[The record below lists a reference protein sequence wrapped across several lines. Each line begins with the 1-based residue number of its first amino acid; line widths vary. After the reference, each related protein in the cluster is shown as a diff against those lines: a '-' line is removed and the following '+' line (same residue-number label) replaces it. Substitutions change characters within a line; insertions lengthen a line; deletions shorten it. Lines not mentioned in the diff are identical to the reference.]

1 MTSHL
6 ETATRLSVILRTDAR
21 WWNHSLSD
29 EIVERALRAG
39 LAGATRFGGS
49 IEGFGSSG
57 HIHTDI
63 DPDILSNLPCEVV
76 IVDPSE
82 QKVRDFIPQMRE
94 ILDHGIAVIDTVQV
108 MRIDQS
114 TRTTLSE

>member
-1 MTSHL
+1 MTSHM
-6 ETATRLSVILRTDAR
+6 EKATRLSILLRGDAR
-21 WWNHSLSD
+21 WWNHPLSA
-29 EIVERALRAG
+29 ELVERALRAG

-49 IEGFGSSG
+49 IEGYGSSG

-76 IVDPSE
+76 IIDPSE

-94 ILDHGIAVIDTVQV
+94 ILDHGIAVIDTVEV

-114 TRTTLSE
+114 ARTSLSE